1 MLLNNIDLLI
11 EQVID
16 NRPDSLQ
23 KQNIQS
29 KVLGHKI
36 AASILPS
43 AAIYMGGFHP
53 VRDVITKAGVDGS
66 SNLVNGL
73 ARFSGADILS
83 GGTLGLAAMGGT
95 ALANKAVNM
104 YHKHKYG
111 IEPPPDNRT
120 GSQKLVD
127 RSINVAQRVA
137 QIGTGVATRGALG
150 LGLNALA
157 GAGIGTGAAALGTLS
172 AAAAPA
178 LALGVGASLATG
190 MMVSKP
196 FNALKQKLQE
206 KRQLQQSQQG

>member
-43 AAIYMGGFHP
+43 SVVYMAGFNPMKSAI
-53 VRDVITKAGVDGS
+53 TNAGVNS
-66 SNLVNGL
+66 TTNLVDGL
-73 ARFSGADILS
+73 SKFSSADILS
-83 GGTLGLAAMGGT
+83 GGTLGLAAMGTT
-95 ALANKAVNM
+95 ALANKALNM
-104 YHKHKYG
+104 YHKRKYG
-111 IEPPPDNRT
+111 IEPPSDNRT
-120 GSQKLVD
+120 GGQKLVD

-137 QIGTGVATRGALG
+137 TFGAGAASRGAAG

-157 GAGIGTGAAALGTLS
+157 SAGIGTGAAALGTLS
-172 AAAAPA
+172 MATAPA
-178 LALGVGASLATG
+178 LALGIGASLAGG
-190 MMVSKP
+190 MMASKP
-196 FNALKQKLQE
+196 FNALKRKIQE
-206 KRQLQQSQQG
+206 KRQLQQSQPG